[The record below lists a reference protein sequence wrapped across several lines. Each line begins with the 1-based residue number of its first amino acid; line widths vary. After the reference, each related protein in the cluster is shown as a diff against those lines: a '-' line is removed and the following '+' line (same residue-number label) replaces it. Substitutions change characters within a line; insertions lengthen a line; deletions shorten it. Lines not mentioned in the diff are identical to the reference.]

1 MNKSTVDLRGRLGCR
16 LLSPIWGTAA
26 LEFFDR
32 IETARSR
39 WNVLEHS
46 FYRRWSAGELS
57 REELAVYAGEYR
69 HAVEALAEGLSQA
82 ARGAD
87 PSVAEHAAEEGEHV
101 ALWDQF
107 AHAVGGE
114 TACEPREETR
124 ACVESWTAGRDTLE
138 GLVVAFAIESGQ
150 PEISKTKLDGLMRHY
165 GVEEGPATEYF
176 TVHAERDHEHAAET
190 RELIEASLDGA
201 DQDRL
206 AEVAEGALR
215 GNWLLLDGVERAR

>member
-1 MNKSTVDLRGRLGCR
+1 LD
-16 LLSPIWGTAA
+16 
-26 LEFFDR
+26 FFDR
-32 IETARSR
+32 LETARSR

-69 HAVEALAEGLSQA
+69 HAVEALATGLSQA

-87 PSVAEHAAEEGEHV
+87 PSIAEHATEEAEHV

-107 AHAVGGE
+107 ADAVGAD
-114 TACEPREETR
+114 TAREPRAETR

-138 GLVVAFAIESGQ
+138 GLVAAYAIESGQ
-150 PEISKTKLDGLMRHY
+150 PEISRTKLDGLTAHY
-165 GVEEGPATEYF
+165 GMNEGPATEYF

-190 RELIEASLDGA
+190 RELIEERLEGA
-201 DQDRL
+201 DHDRL
-206 AEVAEGALR
+206 IEVAEGALR
-215 GNWLLLDGVERAR
+215 GNWLLLDGVESV